1 MKAKAVAVALLL
13 LSLVPLSG
21 CAKSGAGTGEAQPTP
36 TEAPA
41 PVYQKIS
48 AEDAYRRMRE
58 DAPYILVDVRT
69 QAEFDTGYIEGAILL
84 PDYEIEKKAKEL
96 LPDPD
101 AVILLYCRS
110 GRRSAEAA
118 QKLLDLG
125 YTNVYDFGG
134 IIDWPY
140 ETVGGGM

>member
-21 CAKSGAGTGEAQPTP
+21 CAKSGAGVKETRPTP
-36 TEAPA
+36 SIAPTPA
-41 PVYQKIS
+41 YQKIS
-48 AEDAYRRMRE
+48 AEEAYRRIRE
-58 DAPYILVDVRT
+58 DTPYLLVDVRT
-69 QAEFDTGYIEGAILL
+69 PEEFAAGHIGGAMLL
-84 PDYEIEKKAKEL
+84 PDYEIEEKAKDV
-96 LPDPD
+96 LPDPG
-101 AVILLYCRS
+101 ALILVYCRS
-110 GRRSAEAA
+110 AAAA

-134 IIDWPY
+134 ILDWPY